1 MSKGRS
7 VHWTHWT
14 TEELNIIKEHGSSM
28 LVKELLELLPSR
40 TKQAIRAKRNEMGI
54 TMDDDTRQRMLNT
67 RRGKITPVCG
77 VGINDLHDDPNY
89 NTRKYDHSSG
99 KKKVIWKC
107 PFYEKWSGILYRCY
121 NSDAPAYEG
130 CTISDEWRY
139 FSNFKKW
146 MESRSWEGK
155 EIDKDILVPG
165 NKVYGEEFCLLVT
178 KDLNNILHTSESMRG
193 EYPQG
198 VTIVNNR
205 ATTKYHARQSKYG
218 KDCHIGYFDTV
229 EEASLAY
236 REHRQAYLLEVANGL
251 TLDDTSDIEATRAAL
266 LRHMELELIV

>member
-1 MSKGRS
+1 MRGYP
-7 VHWTHWT
+7 WT
-14 TEELNIIKEHGSSM
+14 E
-28 LVKELLELLPSR
+28 KELAILKENGSTMLTKELMKVLPDR
-40 TKQAIRAKRNEMGI
+40 TISSIRSKRKEMDI
-54 TMDDDTRQRMLNT
+54 SLTDDTRQRMLNT

-89 NTRKYDHSSG
+89 NTIKYDHSSG

-107 PFYEKWSGILYRCY
+107 PFYMKWSGILYRCY

-165 NKVYGEEFCLLVT
+165 NKVYGEEFCLFVS
-178 KDLNNILHTSESMRG
+178 KKLNNILHTNDSRRG

-198 VTIVNNR
+198 VSPVSR
-205 ATTKYHARQSKYG
+205 STTYHVRQSRYG
-218 KDCHIGYFDTV
+218 KPYHLGYFDTI
-229 EEASLAY
+229 EEAALAY
-236 REHRQAYLLEVANGL
+236 ECARREHLQEIADTL
-251 TLDDTSDIEATRAAL
+251 TEDDTSDVEATRAAL
-266 LRHMELELIV
+266 LRHMNL